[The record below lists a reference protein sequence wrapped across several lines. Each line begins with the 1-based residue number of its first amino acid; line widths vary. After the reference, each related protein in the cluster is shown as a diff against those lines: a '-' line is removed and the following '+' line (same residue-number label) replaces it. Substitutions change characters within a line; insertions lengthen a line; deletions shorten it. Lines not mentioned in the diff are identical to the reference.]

1 MTATLPYIRER
12 DGVFQYER
20 RVPLAIRKDERRF
33 RERFG
38 GRDLFRRSLRTKDRA
53 EALAAYQ
60 AVDREFE
67 SLVARSPSVPS
78 LSLVG
83 RSPAK
88 RTITNDDLAL
98 IVDRYASITSEP
110 FEILHRRASVCASS
124 AEELD
129 RLNYELEVHGEQIG
143 AAIRS
148 RVSAPDAIAITPVD
162 EGDKLIAEQ
171 GYHAPTGSEER
182 GAIIGA
188 IRTGLERGY
197 KRISALAQGEVAP
210 ALPTSVALPKS
221 LNAMTLRE
229 GVERYIKGKKLSVKG
244 ISEVR
249 LALRQFE
256 EVVGRKLIAG
266 IVREDA
272 FSFVAALGE
281 LTVGGKSDGSI
292 VRKLSHG
299 SISKRIRMLG
309 AVISYLQD
317 RGEYAGENHLA
328 NVKISA
334 HLPAVDKVIMPDKR
348 RFQTSELN
356 EVFKHPWFSGCA
368 SANDV
373 YSKGHYRLND
383 RRFWVPIVAL
393 FTGCRAAELGGLLV
407 SEVRLDDLNPHIVIQ
422 PNRYRTIKNN
432 KRRCVPILDALFDL
446 GFREYVISIRGR
458 GHERLFP
465 DWTASKRK
473 GSAESDDPAWSNA
486 SIIRAFNRQVIPT
499 TLKHVLSL
507 DARREVSFHSLRGAF
522 KAMLV
527 AGHNIS
533 LPIAN
538 DIVGH
543 AQDELDA
550 RYIGALSIEE
560 TYPKVKSC
568 FYKGLVLPTSP
579 I

>member
-1 MTATLPYIRER
+1 MTATLPYIRDR

-20 RVPLAIRKDERRF
+20 RVPLAVRRDDRRF
-33 RERFG
+33 QERFG
-38 GRDLFRRSLRTKDRA
+38 GRELFRRSLRTKDRA

-67 SLVARSPSVPS
+67 SLVACPPPV
-78 LSLVG
+78 LSLTLVA
-83 RSPAK
+83 RAAPK
-88 RTITNDDLAL
+88 RTVTNDDLAA
-98 IVDRYASITSEP
+98 ITDRYASVTSDP
-110 FEILHRRASVCASS
+110 FENLHRRAGVCPAS
-124 AEELD
+124 AEELE
-129 RLNYELEVHGEQIG
+129 RLQYELEVYGEQIG

-148 RVSAPDAIAITPVD
+148 RVSNPNAFATTPVD
-162 EGDKLIAEQ
+162 EADKLIAEQ
-171 GYHAPTGSEER
+171 GYHAPPGSDER

-188 IRTGLERGY
+188 IRAGLEQGY
-197 KRISALAQGEVAP
+197 KRVSALAQGAIGPTLPSPVA
-210 ALPTSVALPKS
+210 SPKT
-221 LNAMTLRE
+221 LNVLTLRE
-229 GVERYIKGKKLSVKG
+229 GVETYIKGKKLSVKG
-244 ISEVR
+244 ISEVQ

-256 EVVGRKLIAG
+256 EVVGRKSIAA

-272 FSFVAALGE
+272 FKFVTALGK

-309 AVISYLQD
+309 AVISYLRD
-317 RGEYAGENHLA
+317 RGEYVGENHLA
-328 NVKISA
+328 DVKLSA

-348 RFQTSELN
+348 RLQTSELN

-368 SANDV
+368 SASDV
-373 YSKGHYRLND
+373 YSKGNYRLND

-407 SEVRLDDLNPHIVIQ
+407 SEVRLDDLHPHIVIQ

-446 GFREYVISIRGR
+446 GFREYVMSIRGR
-458 GHERLFP
+458 GHDRLFP

-499 TLKHVLSL
+499 TLKHVLSPN
-507 DARREVSFHSLRGAF
+507 ARREVSFHSLRGAF

-568 FYKGLVLPTSP
+568 FYKGLMLPTSP